1 MKFPEQFRF
10 NPQHLPAT
18 KAGGTYGAFMVP
30 ASQACG
36 RILKV
41 IASDGCNT
49 GWQHV
54 SVSLHDHP
62 NKCPSWP
69 EMALVKRL
77 FWDASECVVQFH
89 PPDDEHVNI
98 HEGCLHLWKQESQEF
113 QMPPKICV

>member
-1 MKFPEQFRF
+1 MI
-10 NPQHLPAT
+10 
-18 KAGGTYGAFMVP
+18 P
-30 ASQACG
+30 ASQAHG

-41 IASDGCNT
+41 IASDGMET

-54 SVSLHDHP
+54 SVSLQDQP

-77 FWDASECVVQFH
+77 FWDSHECVVQFH

-98 HEGCLHLWKQESQEF
+98 HEGCLHLWRQEGQEF
-113 QMPPKICV
+113 ALPPKICV